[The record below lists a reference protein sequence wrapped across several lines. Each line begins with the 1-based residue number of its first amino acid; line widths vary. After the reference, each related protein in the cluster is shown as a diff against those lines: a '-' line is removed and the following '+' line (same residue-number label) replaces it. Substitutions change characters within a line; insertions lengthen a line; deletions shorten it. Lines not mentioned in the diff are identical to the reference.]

1 MTGRYKTSSL
11 LHLALLARWTHT
23 YGTISIFS
31 EEKQS
36 PLSENAAKIRVSTG
50 KKKGHKRGRENKKI
64 QNEEIKGKGKMSID
78 QNKQNP
84 RKQNGQEQ

>member
-23 YGTISIFS
+23 YDTISIFS

-36 PLSENAAKIRVSTG
+36 PLSENTAKIRVNTS
-50 KKKGHKRGRENKKI
+50 KKKGHKRGRKNKKI
-64 QNEEIKGKGKMSID
+64 RMKRLKVKGK
-78 QNKQNP
+78 
-84 RKQNGQEQ
+84 